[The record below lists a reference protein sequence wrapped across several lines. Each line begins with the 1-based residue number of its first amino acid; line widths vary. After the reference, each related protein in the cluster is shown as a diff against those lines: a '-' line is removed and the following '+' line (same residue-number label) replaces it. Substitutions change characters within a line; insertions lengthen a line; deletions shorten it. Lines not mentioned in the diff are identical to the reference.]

1 MVFLQVQ
8 IKIMATGCDEEQ
20 GEQNQLLCLHHT
32 PPRDWWRLSIS
43 YWTNIGFELQHFQYW
58 FKAAEQWVKEEGLLS
73 YWLKKNMKHELFY
86 CCHGDWMSQTVWNK
100 IHEGAALPTC
110 CMGWGFFFSSN
121 QHEARGEATNQLPV
135 SLHFIHTQSFLEAP
149 TPPPKSWNPEI
160 FWFSLNVTIPETKT
174 LHETQTVL
182 LMKMWHTPLRLLKAH
197 WRKKSVKPQLWVCS
211 RSIQTDVC
219 PHSERRPSEAEW
231 SRGVSGWR
239 WTRREYNCC
248 DYIAFSDILKICS
261 ISRNWICINI

>member
-121 QHEARGEATNQLPV
+121 QHEARGEATLWTSSQSACTLFTHRA
-135 SLHFIHTQSFLEAP
+135 SWKHQHLH
-149 TPPPKSWNPEI
+149 
-160 FWFSLNVTIPETKT
+160 
-174 LHETQTVL
+174 
-182 LMKMWHTPLRLLKAH
+182 LRAG
-197 WRKKSVKPQLWVCS
+197 
-211 RSIQTDVC
+211 IQKY
-219 PHSERRPSEAEW
+219 
-231 SRGVSGWR
+231 SG
-239 WTRREYNCC
+239 
-248 DYIAFSDILKICS
+248 FP
-261 ISRNWICINI
+261 